1 MIKICDSALVK
12 PFSIIFNN
20 SLKTGT
26 FPYMWKKS
34 NVIPVHKKIDKQLVN
49 NYRSVSLLPTFGK
62 IFERII
68 FENIC
73 RYLDEHNLLNSNQS
87 GFRPK
92 DLRIYQL
99 IEITHNIFFKSDC
112 NPTLE
117 TRAVFLDISKSFDK
131 VCHKGYYINLN
142 QWVFQAIF

>member
-1 MIKICDSALVK
+1 MSIGMIKICDSALVK

-68 FENIC
+68 FENIY
-73 RYLDEHNLLNSNQS
+73 RYLDEHNLLNSN
-87 GFRPK
+87 
-92 DLRIYQL
+92 
-99 IEITHNIFFKSDC
+99 
-112 NPTLE
+112 
-117 TRAVFLDISKSFDK
+117 
-131 VCHKGYYINLN
+131 
-142 QWVFQAIF
+142 